1 MTNLVSGQTPF
12 LICFIISFYPLVML
26 FNFIVYKFDFS
37 HMLLLSGDV
46 QTNPGPDMHNSLMHG
61 TNNKSLSFCHL
72 NIRSLTK
79 LSETGPRIDHLI
91 NFACID
97 NSYDVITLSETHLSS
112 IIDDEEIQIEGYT
125 IFRLDRNRHGG
136 GVAIYCRTDLH
147 PRGAIKFDVR

>member
-1 MTNLVSGQTPF
+1 
-12 LICFIISFYPLVML
+12 
-26 FNFIVYKFDFS
+26 
-37 HMLLLSGDV
+37 MLLLSGDV
-46 QTNPGPDMHNSLMHG
+46 QTNPGPDMHNSLTHG
-61 TNNKSLSFCHL
+61 TNNKSLSFCHV

-97 NSYDVITLSETHLSS
+97 NSYDVITLSETHLSP

-136 GVAIYCRTDLH
+136 GGGNILSNRSA
-147 PRGAIKFDVR
+147 PSGAIKFDV